1 MPSSPTTNNFLRHQ
15 SSSAAI
21 DEKESSSFSDLSSSD
36 SDYDDDNENYFD
48 AEEQQQQ
55 QHDLML
61 DYYYDGAG
69 GIVASGADTTLT
81 YKLSLA
87 NDYSATLQIDTMIG
101 IFSGF
106 HPEYTWL
113 GIWSKNNDTLY
124 IEFTQFSTLYPFTFN
139 GEKPKP
145 ELEELPNSI
154 IKKFIIGL
162 DYQGKEIY
170 SLTEIR
176 EDDDLIVYR

>member
-1 MPSSPTTNNFLRHQ
+1 MTIKSILFVLVILSHFSVSSQT
-15 SSSAAI
+15 
-21 DEKESSSFSDLSSSD
+21 D
-36 SDYDDDNENYFD
+36 SLVQGKYTYI
-48 AEEQQQQ
+48 EEIGV
-55 QHDLML
+55 

-81 YKLSLA
+81 YKISLA